1 MSTKV
6 KDDLMALLDS
16 QDANGGFSDEGFA
29 RLGQLV
35 EAIRAESPWP
45 EPTRTLERIEGRWE
59 AVFAHFG
66 GKVNAGKTRIHDSTL
81 ALQSWNRFPAVPIRV
96 QRICQEIARRG
107 NAYNNVIDFTATD
120 GETRGAIVVHG
131 SFRDDPDNAQRF
143 HVDFTRLEVVPAA
156 GVSEAQLRA
165 ALGFVH
171 GEPLV
176 ADMKPPRVSS
186 DVVYLDDEMRINL
199 GSLGGMY
206 LLRRSAEPPFSLPAA

>member
-1 MSTKV
+1 ML
-6 KDDLMALLDS
+6 KDELMALVDS
-16 QDANGGFSDEGFA
+16 QDANGGFSDEVFA
-29 RLGQLV
+29 RLGELV

-59 AVFAHFG
+59 TVFAHFG

-107 NAYNNVIDFTATD
+107 NAYNNVIDFTAAD
-120 GETRGAIVVHG
+120 GRTQGAVVVRGT
-131 SFRDDPDNAQRF
+131 FRDDPGNAQRF
-143 HVDFTRLEVVPAA
+143 HVEFTRMEVVPAP
-156 GVSEAQLRA
+156 GGSEAGLRA
-165 ALGFVH
+165 ALGLTA

-176 ADMKPPRVSS
+176 AEMKPPRVSS
-186 DVVYLDDEMRINL
+186 DVVYLDDQMRINL

-206 LLRRSAEPPFSLPAA
+206 LLRRSPEPPVSVDLG